1 LWTILLLA
9 SGLAVYSNSFTAP
22 FVFDDQGSIVD
33 NSHIRHLWPLRDV
46 LLGPTQS
53 AIAGRPVVGLSLAL
67 NYAWGGL
74 TPWPYR
80 AGNLSI
86 HLLAGLLLFGI
97 VRRGLTSEQ
106 VSPPFRASADRLAF
120 ACALIWLIHPL
131 QTEVIDY
138 VTQRTE
144 SMMGLCYLLT
154 FYASMRAMSDTGA
167 VTNLRLKP
175 PSDDPSASESSLLRW
190 PALAVTSCA
199 LGMASKESMV
209 TAPVMVLLYDA
220 VFCAGSVRG
229 ALRAR
234 RGLYTGLAVTWIV
247 LIALVVPG
255 PRSHSAGLSS
265 GVTSW
270 TYLLNQPRMVITYLT
285 RAVWPTSLVLDYG
298 PTVPVSPAAALPY
311 GIGVL
316 VIMLGSMLLWRRRP
330 ALGLMA
336 AWVFVTLGPSSSIVP
351 IATEVG
357 AERRMYLPLAALVTL
372 AVLGAH
378 VSMSAWLGSRGRW
391 QRAAS
396 TALLVGVACTLGWLT
411 LQRNREYQSATGI
424 WRTVLARHPHGRA
437 HYQLGVILREEG
449 QRDEALAH
457 YRAALIDCPDA
468 HYALGFELD
477 ADGKHDEAIA
487 HYREY
492 IRLRP
497 DDLQVVAAHNLLGH
511 ALLVRGR
518 LEEAKEA
525 LGRSLVM
532 RPNDPDAHGFMA
544 DVLLRQTRYEDA
556 AREYRARLRL
566 VPNDPVAHQSLGVAL
581 IGQDLAAEAVKE
593 FARAAELAPNDP
605 LNRLDLGNALAD
617 AGRLGDAVRA
627 YHDGLVLAP
636 ASVPIRNA
644 LAAVLAAQG
653 DTEAAVDQFRRSLEL
668 DPRNQDTRR
677 DYAALLYRLGRV
689 NEASRLVT
697 DRRE

>member
-1 LWTILLLA
+1 M
-9 SGLAVYSNSFTAP
+9 
-22 FVFDDQGSIVD
+22 
-33 NSHIRHLWPLRDV
+33 
-46 LLGPTQS
+46 LLGPSQS
-53 AIAGRPVVGLSLAL
+53 SIAGRPVVGLSLAL

-74 TPWPYR
+74 TSWTYR

-97 VRRGLTSEQ
+97 VRRGLTSEH
-106 VSPPFRASADRLAF
+106 VSPPLRVSADGLAF
-120 ACALIWLIHPL
+120 AAALIWLIHPL

-138 VTQRTE
+138 ITQRTE
-144 SMMGLCYLLT
+144 SMMGLWYLLT
-154 FYASMRAMSDTGA
+154 FYAAMRAMSDTGA
-167 VTNLRLKP
+167 VTKLRLKP
-175 PSDDPSASESSLLRW
+175 PRDDPSASESSLRGMRW

-220 VFCAGSVRG
+220 AFCAGSVRG

-234 RGLYTGLAVTWIV
+234 RGFYAALAATWIV
-247 LIALVVPG
+247 LIALMLPG

-265 GVTSW
+265 GVTPW

-298 PTVPVSPAAALPY
+298 PTVSVSPAAALPY
-311 GIGVL
+311 GIAVL
-316 VIMLGSMLLWRRRP
+316 AIVVGTMLVWRKRP
-330 ALGLMA
+330 ALGLMP
-336 AWVFVTLGPSSSIVP
+336 AWVFVTLAPTSSIVP

-357 AERRMYLPLAALVTL
+357 AERRMYLPLAALIML
-372 AVLGAH
+372 GVLGAH
-378 VSMSAWLGSRGRW
+378 ALVTAWLGNRGRW
-391 QRAAS
+391 HR
-396 TALLVGVACTLGWLT
+396 TAPAMLLVGIACTFGWLT
-411 LQRNREYQSATGI
+411 LQRNREYQSETGI

-449 QRDEALAH
+449 HRDEALAH

-497 DDLQVVAAHNLLGH
+497 DDLKVVAAHNLLGH
-511 ALLVRGR
+511 ALLIRGR

-525 LGRSLVM
+525 LGRALMM

-544 DVLLRQTRYEDA
+544 DVLLRQTRYADA
-556 AREYRARLRL
+556 AREYRARIRL
-566 VPNDPVAHQSLGVAL
+566 VPNDPAAHQSLGVAL
-581 IGQDLAAEAVKE
+581 IGQDLAAEAVEE
-593 FARAAELAPNDP
+593 FARAVELAPNDP

-627 YHDGLVLAP
+627 YHDGLALAP

-653 DTEAAVDQFRRSLEL
+653 DNEAAADQFRRSLEL

-689 NEASRLVT
+689 NEASRLVM
-697 DRRE
+697 DRPD